1 MKLGV
6 RVGAAAMLGGT
17 GLWGCA
23 GADNPTALADLDPQ
37 ADIEIHA
44 DRVETFDEVEVHVRL
59 TEGGGPMHM
68 NSVHLEIEHALGGP
82 LRVVEMEAAG
92 DEYEAHVMFYE
103 DGEHHLHLM
112 GVPERHRLATEIAEA
127 EVQVHRQ
134 HTVIGPYWVELA
146 MAPAPAI
153 ENLPADIYLLVYDLH
168 DDGPGDLV
176 EGLELSAEMHTPF
189 GRELPLRF
197 TELAHGEY
205 AARYAFG
212 ASGEYDM
219 HVEVSLAQDE
229 AEDEH
234 ADDEHAEDEH
244 EAEDEHT
251 DNEREEGDEHADD
264 EHAED
269 EHAEGEFHI
278 PVLSSDSEGAESD
291 GTDAGGGHGH

>member
-1 MKLGV
+1 
-6 RVGAAAMLGGT
+6 MLGGT

-59 TEGGGPMHM
+59 TEGGEPMHM

-92 DEYEAHVMFYE
+92 DEYEAHVMFWE

-112 GVPERHRLATEIAEA
+112 GVPERHRLATEMAES
-127 EVQVHRQ
+127 EVHVQRQ
-134 HTVIGPYWVELA
+134 HRVIGSYWVELA
-146 MAPAPAI
+146 MAPAPAL
-153 ENLPADIYLLVYDLH
+153 ENLPADIYLFVYDLH

-189 GRELPLRF
+189 GRETPLRF

-205 AARYAFG
+205 VARYAFG
-212 ASGEYDM
+212 AAGEYDM
-219 HVEVSLAQDE
+219 HVEIALAHDE

-234 ADDEHAEDEH
+234 ADDEHEEDEH
-244 EAEDEHT
+244 EA
-251 DNEREEGDEHADD
+251 GDEHA
-264 EHAED
+264 EE

-278 PVLSSDSEGAESD
+278 PVLSPDSEGAESD
-291 GTDAGGGHGH
+291 GADAGGGHGH